1 MLRGGT
7 TYYRD
12 LSSVFG
18 WPEVEPVLSL
28 EICGGKARR
37 QSEVDAAV
45 VGTLQ
50 LYGVGLGLSCFA
62 GS

>member
-18 WPEVEPVLSL
+18 WPEIQPVLSL
-28 EICGGKARR
+28 EICEGKGRR
-37 QSEVDAAV
+37 QSDVDAAV
-45 VGTLQ
+45 VGTLE
-50 LYGVGLGLSCFA
+50 LYGVVLGRSCFA